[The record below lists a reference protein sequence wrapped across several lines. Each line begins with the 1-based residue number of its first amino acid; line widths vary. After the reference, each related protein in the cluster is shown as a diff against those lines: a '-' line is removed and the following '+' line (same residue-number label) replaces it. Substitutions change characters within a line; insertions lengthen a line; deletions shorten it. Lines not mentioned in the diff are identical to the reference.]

1 MAIKDR
7 IAERMLLQSIP
18 NDVWDRIK
26 KADSKRWVPSKKHV
40 GIIENLMKECNS
52 VDRTVALKP
61 DGYRGKIKL

>member
-7 IAERMLLQSIP
+7 IAERMLFQSIL
-18 NDVWDRIK
+18 NDFWDRIK
-26 KADSKRWVPSKKHV
+26 KADSKRWVPPKINIEKFMKKY
-40 GIIENLMKECNS
+40 NP

>member
-7 IAERMLLQSIP
+7 IAERMRFQILP

-26 KADSKRWVPSKKHV
+26 KADSKRWVPPKIDKEKFMKKY
-40 GIIENLMKECNS
+40 NP
-52 VDRTVALKP
+52 VDMTVALKP